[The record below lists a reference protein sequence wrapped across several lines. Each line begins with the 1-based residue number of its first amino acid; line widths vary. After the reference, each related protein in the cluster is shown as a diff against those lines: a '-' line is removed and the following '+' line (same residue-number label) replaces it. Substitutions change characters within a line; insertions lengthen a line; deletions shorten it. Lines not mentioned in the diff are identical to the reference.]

1 MTVRSICEMAES
13 SLNTLADMM
22 DTKAREIFR
31 TDSETA
37 RQLTITATDLRH
49 MAAQMPTIGG
59 GQP

>member
-1 MTVRSICEMAES
+1 MTVRAICEMAES

-22 DTKAREIFR
+22 ATKAREIFR

-37 RQLTITATDLRH
+37 KEMTITATALRD
-49 MAAQMPTIGG
+49 MAKQMPTIGG